1 MRPPPARPAP
11 RLDALAPAL
20 LLALVVAP
28 GAACSKDDPAPTPTG
43 NGGFVAEFTLPVGG
57 KADLVAVPFPSDLL
71 LDDKGRVALAPTG
84 GVGRIVPSANGA
96 RYLTEA
102 LAATPGF
109 GTYGGAL
116 FALGGDAPDQSKLP
130 TGKKGDCQGKDSPVY
145 LVDVDAGTVLDCRAA
160 FNDDNALN
168 PNADTQPMLAVQTAR
183 GVVLPEKHKI
193 VALVTSAL
201 TGKKTGQKLA
211 ASADFAAIRDGQ
223 RTDAAA
229 ALYKDGVDKAVAKL
243 GIDRATVV
251 GAAVYTTGAVTADL
265 FAMRAAAAAT
275 ALPTL
280 DWTKEGVAPVSPAR
294 FSSESPLPAGFT
306 ASLDDL
312 LGSPKQVDGKD
323 DPDWG
328 DNPGIPHDALGA
340 LGVASFL
347 APNFLVEAPT
357 GYSDPTHGTVFHDA
371 AGKVTVNPARPTA
384 KIWVSVFLPRSPA
397 PAEGYPVVVFQ
408 HGMGG
413 QRGDAL
419 ALANTFARKGWATVS
434 IDAVLQGTRGSSATA
449 RGDKKADYQRASAK
463 YAGPDGFT
471 DTSGDGGNE
480 GPTDLF
486 GGLFRLAALR
496 DQFRQNAVDHAT
508 LLRLLS
514 SSPSL
519 EGLAVGGKAPKLD
532 GKRVAYFGISLGGIL
547 GSLVAGIEPG
557 HKAYVL
563 QVPGGALLTELAS
576 NSPAIYSLLNGSA
589 ALNFGYRNC
598 QAPPWHPMVQ
608 LMQHVVDG
616 GDPIGV
622 APYAVAAP
630 VAGETPRNVLMFE
643 VLADELVSNEATEAL
658 AKAMGLRLVDPSAS
672 LLADLTK
679 VPGAGATGVPRPEST
694 GLLVQLSPAQHGN
707 HVTTRKGRRTLA
719 AKHSLFGDPAQDP
732 FPSLPKPLTFD
743 NPFLET
749 QEASV
754 KFIEDA
760 FAGKVPTVTWTKA
773 PVPPSDG

>member
-1 MRPPPARPAP
+1 MRPSPPARSA
-11 RLDALAPAL
+11 RLARRPV
-20 LLALVVAP
+20 LLALAL
-28 GAACSKDDPAPTPTG
+28 AACSKEDPAPTPTG
-43 NGGFVAEFTLPVGG
+43 GSGFVAEFTLPVGG
-57 KADLVAVPFPSDLL
+57 KADLTTVPFPSDLL
-71 LDDKGRVALAPTG
+71 LDDKGRVQLSPTG
-84 GVGRIVPSANGA
+84 GVARLVPSANGA

-102 LAATPGF
+102 LAMTPGF

-116 FALGGDAPDQSKLP
+116 FALGGDAPDAGKLP

-145 LVDVDAGTVLDCRAA
+145 LVDLDAGAVLDCRAA
-160 FNDDNALN
+160 WNDDNALN

-229 ALYKDGVDKAVAKL
+229 ALYKDGVDRAVAKL
-243 GIDRATVV
+243 GIDKSTVV
-251 GAAVYTTGAVTADL
+251 AAAVYTTGAVTADV
-265 FAMRAAAAAT
+265 FAMRDAALAGAP
-275 ALPTL
+275 PTL
-280 DWTKEGVAPVSPAR
+280 DWTAEGVAPVAAVR
-294 FSSESPLPAGFT
+294 FSSESPLPAGFA

-328 DNPGIPHDALGA
+328 DNPGVPHDALGA
-340 LGVASFL
+340 IGVASFQ
-347 APNFLVEAPT
+347 APNFLVAAAT

-371 AGKVTVNPARPTA
+371 AGKVAVNPAKPTA
-384 KIWVSVFLPRSPA
+384 KIWVSVFLPKAAA
-397 PAEGYPVVVFQ
+397 PADGYPVVVFQ

-434 IDAVLQGTRGSSATA
+434 IDAVLQGTRGASATA
-449 RGDKKADYQRASAK
+449 RGDKKSDYQRSTAK

-508 LLRLLS
+508 LLRLLAT
-514 SSPSL
+514 SPTL

-532 GKRVAYFGISLGGIL
+532 GTRVAYFGISLGGIL

-563 QVPGGALLTELAS
+563 QVPGGALLSELAS

-608 LMQHVVDG
+608 LMQHVIDG

-622 APYAVAAP
+622 APFAVMTP
-630 VAGETPRNVLMFE
+630 VAGQKPRNVLVFE

-672 LLADLTK
+672 LLADLAK
-679 VPGAGATGVPRPEST
+679 VPGTGATGVPRPEST
-694 GLLVQLSPAQHGN
+694 GLLVQLSPAQHGS
-707 HVTTRKGRRTLA
+707 HVTTRKGRRTYA

-732 FPSLPKPLTFD
+732 FPSLPKPVTFD
-743 NPFLET
+743 NPYLET
-749 QEASV
+749 QDASI

-760 FAGKVPTVTWTKA
+760 FAAKVPTVTWTKA
-773 PVPPSDG
+773 PVPPTDG